1 MPPPDDNG
9 PLHETTSHVL
19 TSESVEDVHLE
30 KEEDISS
37 HDNDDVS
44 NSDKF
49 KSPSLQSSRGSTP
62 DANASKPWRYK
73 NKRQRMES
81 DPVEM
86 EILKQLKMT
95 PTNIRYR

>member
-19 TSESVEDVHLE
+19 TCESVESPYKEVHLE
-30 KEEDISS
+30 EEKDVSS

-44 NSDKF
+44 NSEKF
-49 KSPSLQSSRGSTP
+49 KSPSLQSSPSSTP

-73 NKRQRMES
+73 
-81 DPVEM
+81 
-86 EILKQLKMT
+86 T
-95 PTNIRYR
+95 